1 MTADHS
7 TPPASRRLSDARLER
22 LLDGALPSDHPDHA
36 ALASSP
42 ADRARLDEI
51 RAADDRAL
59 EALLAPRPRVAPRAG
74 RRYRFAFAGIAASV
88 ALIAGVFAWLS
99 ATRPVPGPGP
109 GPAAPPAPVAV
120 AHVPAPYEPV
130 RVIFAI
136 PIRPA
141 ASPHAAPSDAVTKID
156 PPASPSDVGRAVT
169 FALTTSSDEGVRQA
183 VSAIKGAQDQD
194 RTAALAALRQS
205 LRSGT
210 TAVRILDQLDP
221 SDQVAVCGELALD
234 QGLRAVALQRLRELV
249 STPAGPD
256 VRATVRTLAAA
267 PGMKAWLRSYGLLEP
282 DGVPAAAG

>member
-7 TPPASRRLSDARLER
+7 TPRASRRLSDARLER
-22 LLDGALPSDHPDHA
+22 VLDGALPPDHPDHA

-42 ADRARLDEI
+42 ADRVRLDEL
-51 RAADDRAL
+51 RSADERAL
-59 EALLAPRPRVAPRAG
+59 EALLSPRAGTAPRAG
-74 RRYRFAFAGIAASV
+74 RPHRFVFAGIAAGM
-88 ALIAGVFAWLS
+88 ALVVGVLVWLS
-99 ATRPVPGPGP
+99 AARPVPVPGPTP
-109 GPAAPPAPVAV
+109 AVPVRTAAAPSA
-120 AHVPAPYEPV
+120 PAPYAPV
-130 RVIFAI
+130 RVIFSI
-136 PIRPA
+136 PILPAESPRPGPPDTA
-141 ASPHAAPSDAVTKID
+141 AKTDPQASPA
-156 PPASPSDVGRAVT
+156 DVARTVA
-169 FALTTSSDEGVRQA
+169 FALTTSSDDGVRQA

-249 STPAGPD
+249 TTPAGPD
-256 VRATVRTLAAA
+256 VRATVRALAAA

-282 DGVPAAAG
+282 SPSPAAAG